1 MSSEDC
7 AGEFTV
13 TLISRVFVKLE
24 LVFSKVLS
32 ELAGII
38 VLRVLVVLM
47 VVLEVV
53 EVVVVVVVSV
63 IRNNKYV
70 LHSIS
75 RNFSKN

>member
-1 MSSEDC
+1 M
-7 AGEFTV
+7 
-13 TLISRVFVKLE
+13 E

-53 EVVVVVVVSV
+53 MMVKMKTGMMEKVVSTAPMV
-63 IRNNKYV
+63 D
-70 LHSIS
+70 
-75 RNFSKN
+75 